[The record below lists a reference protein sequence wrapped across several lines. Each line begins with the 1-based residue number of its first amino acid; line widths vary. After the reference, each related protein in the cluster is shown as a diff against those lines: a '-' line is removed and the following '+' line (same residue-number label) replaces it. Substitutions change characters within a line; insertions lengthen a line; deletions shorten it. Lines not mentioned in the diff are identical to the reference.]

1 VKKVAVLFCISLLSV
16 IYLVA
21 CVNKDAQQGIGNT
34 SGVDTIQGK
43 PQIEFVVES
52 HDFGKII
59 QGEVVSFTF
68 FYENAGVGGLLITSA
83 SATCGCTIPNYSKEP
98 LAPGS
103 RGKLEVVFDS
113 KGKMGVQ
120 NKTIAIR
127 TNGNPVRK
135 ILNIQAEVITNIN

>member
-1 VKKVAVLFCISLLSV
+1 M
-16 IYLVA
+16 
-21 CVNKDAQQGIGNT
+21 NKDAQQGIGNT

-83 SATCGCTIPNYSKEP
+83 SATCGCTLPNYSKEP

>member
-1 VKKVAVLFCISLLSV
+1 MNKVVIILCISLISM
-16 IYLVA
+16 IFSGA
-21 CVNKDAQQGIGNT
+21 CVNKDTKQGLDT
-34 SGVDTIQGK
+34 SYEKDTIQGM

-68 FYENAGVGGLLITSA
+68 FYENVGSGGLLITSA

-98 LAPGS
+98 LASGS

-120 NKTIAIR
+120 NKSIAIR
-127 TNGNPVRK
+127 TNGKPVRK
-135 ILNIQAEVITNIN
+135 VLNIQAEVISNIN